1 MAGPKKITPYLL
13 FSTESRERAKQ
24 QLIDAGD
31 PKPGMG
37 DIAKTVGVMWHAL
50 GDDGKEVRRD
60 FPANAP
66 RQKRRERAEDPRLE
80 ISSRFKNRRVSAF
93 SNVPRP
99 DDDTHE
105 RPRTH
110 PHRTSRHPSSSGV

>member
-60 FPANAP
+60 FP
-66 RQKRRERAEDPRLE
+66 
-80 ISSRFKNRRVSAF
+80 
-93 SNVPRP
+93 SN
-99 DDDTHE
+99 E
-105 RPRTH
+105 RPETTRARSRTLASRSRRDSK
-110 PHRTSRHPSSSGV
+110 PVAPSRPSRTSRAP